1 MKIVS
6 AHEKTVALSSSM
18 RNAGIAFAAMTASAL
33 ALVSDVTRGGKPV
46 VGLAFDSIGR
56 YGHGGLLR
64 ERFLPRL
71 LNAEAREYRDEARDN
86 VDPFKVWGLVMRD
99 EKPGGH
105 GERPAAVGL
114 IDAALWDLVAKI
126 EGKPLWRV
134 LADRFHGGDALTRV
148 PVYASGGHYR
158 PTNDLAELGAEL
170 KHARAL
176 GYTRMKIKIGGA
188 PLADDRRRIETALGI
203 LGGGKALAVDCNASL
218 SREAAQALLAA
229 LAPYDLAWVEEPVDP
244 LDYESYAALAAGS
257 KLSIGTGENIFSAA
271 DTRNLLRYAGLRPDR
286 DWLQMDISLSYGI
299 VEYLRILARLEEHG
313 WSRTRCLP
321 HAGHFLSLHA
331 VAGLGLGGHEAAPDA
346 ASLFGGYADGTLVE
360 EGFVRPGDAPGV
372 GIEAKANLYAIFR
385 DMLA

>member
-188 PLADDRRRIETALGI
+188 PLVDDRRRIETALGI